1 MNNSKNGGSSK
12 RCLLNGIH
20 TESDEKVIEK
30 VSVGLF
36 PQLEERKWKYR
47 KKIVEDGTNKRQQR
61 IQGQWLA
68 VVDANSVTN
77 YGNLQNQ
84 GTSATIYKLKL
95 TNNYKNCRC
104 KRIDIK
110 FVREIE
116 LKGRKVWRKIKENVF
131 KEETD
136 WF

>member
-1 MNNSKNGGSSK
+1 MLTQRHSYGKWW
-12 RCLLNGIH
+12 
-20 TESDEKVIEK
+20 ESDWE

-68 VVDANSVTN
+68 VVDVNSVTN

-84 GTSATIYKLKL
+84 GTSATIYKHKL
-95 TNNYKNCRC
+95 TNN
-104 KRIDIK
+104 
-110 FVREIE
+110 
-116 LKGRKVWRKIKENVF
+116 
-131 KEETD
+131 
-136 WF
+136 